1 MNAAAQGPQHA
12 SPPERQQLL
21 LRALVGSLVLC
32 AALGPTTAQSV
43 VLAAQGPG
51 IVQRE
56 TVVLRF
62 HRALT
67 QHAPDYKLTH
77 AGWHSAARAQVLTPP
92 HNMLAS
98 ASGKQRSVRL
108 EMSRAGRQSSTPTAF
123 HSLKHTHRTSAAL
136 RKKRLACSISTAHI
150 QSKLLAISY

>member
-1 MNAAAQGPQHA
+1 MTAAAQDTQHA

-43 VLAAQGPG
+43 VLAAHGPS

-56 TVVLRF
+56 AVVLRF

-67 QHAPDYKLTH
+67 QHAHEYKLTN
-77 AGWHSAARAQVLTPP
+77 AGWHSAARAQVLTPPP

-108 EMSRAGRQSSTPTAF
+108 EMSRAQAGNLQHQQ
-123 HSLKHTHRTSAAL
+123 HS
-136 RKKRLACSISTAHI
+136 IP
-150 QSKLLAISY
+150 